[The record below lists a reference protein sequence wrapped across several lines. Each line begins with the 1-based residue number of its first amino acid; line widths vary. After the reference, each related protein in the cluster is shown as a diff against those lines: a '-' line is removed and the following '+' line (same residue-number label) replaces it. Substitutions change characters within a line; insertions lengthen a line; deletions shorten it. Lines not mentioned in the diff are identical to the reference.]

1 MSNTLVIGTPSQYNM
16 PNKTCT
22 SSCSNLGP
30 FDPWNKNEL
39 SPRKHREQV
48 REQLKDY
55 VLHKLGAPVVKIEL
69 DEQNLDRCIDYA
81 LRVFEEYAP
90 REFFSLYTFR
100 SQQGKSVYELPPD
113 VGYVRQVYYKQM
125 ATFAFQATD
134 LDGAIPVEY
143 FYPGGSYASIQGGLI
158 DPIQPIWGRMG
169 EWVLYKQYEQM
180 YSNISSNIGGWEFIG
195 DMGKIKLYPTPVAP
209 QIVIVQYCQKMKDW
223 KEVTLCMMDIALAE
237 AKEVLG
243 RIRSKY
249 AQMPGAAA
257 GQLDGDKLLAEAKEE
272 KEKWREDIIS
282 RYGDIL
288 PVTWG

>member
-1 MSNTLVIGTPSQYNM
+1 MNTLVIGTPSQYNM
-16 PNKTCT
+16 PNKTCNST
-22 SSCSNLGP
+22 CSDLGP

-39 SPRKHREQV
+39 SPRKKREQV

-55 VLHKLGAPVVKIEL
+55 ILHKLGAPVLKIEL
-69 DEQNLDRCIDYA
+69 DEQNLDRCVDYA

-90 REFFSLYTFR
+90 REYFSLYTFI
-100 SQQGKSVYELPPD
+100 SNPGKSVYELPAD
-113 VGYVRQVYYKQM
+113 VGIVRQVYYKQA

-134 LDGAIPVEY
+134 LDGAIPIEY
-143 FYPGGSYASIQGGLI
+143 FYPGGTYASIQGGLI

-180 YSNISSNIGGWEFIG
+180 YSNISSNIGGWEFVG
-195 DMGKIKLYPTPVAP
+195 DMGQIKLYPTPVAP
-209 QIVIVQYCQKMKDW
+209 QIVIVQYLQKMKDW
-223 KEVTLCMMDIALAE
+223 KEVSLAMMDIALAE

-249 AQMPGAAA
+249 TQPPGAPA
-257 GQLDGDKLLAEAKEE
+257 GQLDGATLLQEAQHE
-272 KEKWREDIIS
+272 KEKWKEEILT

-288 PVTWG
+288 PITWG